1 MKKKKFLVLL
11 LTFIM
16 VFALAA
22 CGGDK
27 DDDDDDD
34 KSSKKKTEQDDD
46 DDDDDKKSNKD
57 DDEDDDDDDKKS
69 NKDDD
74 DDDDKKASASSIDG
88 TWYYK
93 FDASEMLGE
102 ELGIDD
108 ISFVMDVYFSFD
120 EDDATM
126 EMYIDEDSF
135 ASQMEDIMVDYM
147 YDQFEQMGLSKSDA
161 DAACEEEY
169 GDDVKGYVKSM
180 LPELLAEAGDEFSMS
195 GYYKTEGD
203 KLFFAEDEDDFDE
216 DDYILFELKGK
227 KLTLDDPEG
236 SDTIPDTEIPLP
248 LTLEKVK

>member
-27 DDDDDDD
+27 DDDDDD
-34 KSSKKKTEQDDD
+34 KSSKKKNEQDDDDDD

-57 DDEDDDDDDKKS
+57 D
-69 NKDDD
+69 DDD

-236 SDTIPDTEIPLP
+236 SDAIPDTEIPLP

>member
-46 DDDDDKKSNKD
+46 DDKKSNKD
-57 DDEDDDDDDKKS
+57 
-69 NKDDD
+69 DDD

-102 ELGIDD
+102 ELEIDD
-108 ISFVMDVYFSFD
+108 ISFVLDLYFSFD

-126 EMYIDEDSF
+126 EMYIDKDSF
-135 ASQMEDIMVDYM
+135 ASQMEGIMVDYM

-161 DAACEEEY
+161 DAMCEENY

-180 LPELLAEAGDEFSMS
+180 LPELLAEVGDEFSMS

-216 DDYILFELKGK
+216 DNYILFELKGK